1 MIVWV
6 VMITL
11 AKLENSTLP
20 LAWEIRRG
28 PPSKI
33 EGTEPPKL
41 MPFINPLRLS
51 MNYAHPKGMSLC
63 LVSQKLLNIA
73 PTSISPCLDFIKVP
87 AERE

>member
-1 MIVWV
+1 MIVLV

-51 MNYAHPKGMSLC
+51 MNYAYPKGVSLC
-63 LVSQKLLNIA
+63 WVSQKIVEHCSNINIPLLGFYKSA
-73 PTSISPCLDFIKVP
+73 C
-87 AERE
+87 